1 MEYKLFVTAGLG
13 DNSYLVVSGD
23 EAFVVDPQRDAWR
36 FLSVA
41 EAQQVSVRY
50 VLETHVHNDYVSGA
64 REIQAATR
72 AEIAAPAM
80 GNYAF
85 PHRRMAEGDEL
96 RVGALRI
103 VAIETPGHTPEHTG
117 WIVYEDGVTDPVAVF
132 TGGSLIVGSA
142 GRTDLLG
149 PEMAGELTRAQ
160 FRTLR
165 RLGGL
170 PAGVQVL
177 PTHGAGS
184 FCTSIVPAME
194 RTTTIGAEL
203 GRNLALAA
211 PTEEAFIHQQLRGLL
226 AYPAY
231 YPYMAPINRRGPQV
245 LSSLPRLAALSP
257 EDVVHRVRAG
267 AWVIDG
273 RDRLPFAEA
282 HMPDAL
288 NIELDSTFGTY
299 VGWVTPFNCS
309 IVLVLPEPV
318 EEAAA
323 EAVTQL
329 LRIGY
334 ERIDGYVAGGLDAW
348 HASGQPI
355 RSYATA
361 SVDDLCRAYLAGQ
374 PLHVL
379 DVRQQQEWE
388 AGHVP
393 DSLHIFIGDLPKQLH
408 RIPRE
413 KEMWTACASGHRA
426 ALAASLLDRAGIPVR
441 LVARGGVPEWLARC
455 YPQPVPA
462 GGRS

>member
-1 MEYKLFVTAGLG
+1 MAYKLFVTVGLS

-36 FLSVA
+36 FLSAA
-41 EAQQVSVRY
+41 EAQKVSVRY

-64 REIQAATR
+64 REIHTATQ
-72 AEIAAPAM
+72 AEIAAPAK

-85 PHRRMAEGDEL
+85 PYRRMAEGDEL

-103 VAIETPGHTPEHTG
+103 VALETPGHTPEHTS
-117 WIVYEDGVTDPVAVF
+117 WAVYEDSVAEPVAVF

-149 PEMAGELTRAQ
+149 PELAEELTRAQ

-194 RTTTIGAEL
+194 RTTTVGAEAR
-203 GRNLALAA
+203 RNLALAA
-211 PTEEAFIHQQLRGLL
+211 PTEEAFIRQQLSGLL

-231 YPYMAPINRRGPQV
+231 YSYMAPMNRRGPQI
-245 LSSLPRLAALSP
+245 LGSLPHPAALSP
-257 EDVVHRVRAG
+257 DDIVRHMKAG

-273 RDRLPFAEA
+273 RDRVAFAKAHLPG
-282 HMPDAL
+282 AL

-299 VGWVTPFNCS
+299 VGWVTPFNCPL
-309 IVLVLPEPV
+309 VFVLPEPIKESV
-318 EEAAA
+318 P
-323 EAVTQL
+323 EAVSQL
-329 LRIGY
+329 IRIGY
-334 ERIDGYVAGGLDAW
+334 ERIEGYLAGGMESW
-348 HASGQPI
+348 CTSGRQV
-355 RSYATA
+355 RSYLTA
-361 SVDDLCRAYLAGQ
+361 GVDDLCQAYVTGQ
-374 PLHVL
+374 PIQIL
-379 DVRQQQEWE
+379 DVRQQKEWE

-393 DSLHIFIGDLPKQLH
+393 DSLHLFVGDLPQQLD
-408 RIPRE
+408 RVPRE
-413 KEMWTACASGHRA
+413 KEVWTVCASGHRA
-426 ALAASLLDRAGIPVR
+426 SLAASLLDRAGIPVR
-441 LVARGGVPEWLARC
+441 VVSQGGIPEWLARC
-455 YPQPVPA
+455 YPQQVA
-462 GGRS
+462 VGAR